1 MRFKWDDKKSKIL
14 NDDRRRG
21 LSFERVSGIFKQQYF
36 LDQKSDE
43 PEQFRAIGFVDEKL
57 ITLIFEV
64 REDGYGEF
72 YHFVTYW
79 PSTKAERKLYEEG

>member
-1 MRFKWDDKKSKIL
+1 
-14 NDDRRRG
+14 
-21 LSFERVSGIFKQQYF
+21 
-36 LDQKSDE
+36 
-43 PEQFRAIGFVDEKL
+43 L